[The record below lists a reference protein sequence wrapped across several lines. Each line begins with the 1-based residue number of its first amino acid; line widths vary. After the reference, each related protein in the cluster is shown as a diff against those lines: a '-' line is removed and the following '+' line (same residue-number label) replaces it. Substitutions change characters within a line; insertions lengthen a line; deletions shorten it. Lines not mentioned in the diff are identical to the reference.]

1 MCRCRWWR
9 ELTQNSLVIRE
20 ESKPAQW
27 RVSEFHAVLPRGID
41 QPLRSGATRARW
53 GFNDIIDDIE
63 TIAQLDSL

>member
-1 MCRCRWWR
+1 
-9 ELTQNSLVIRE
+9 VIRE

-41 QPLRSGATRARW
+41 QLLRSGAARARW

-63 TIAQLDSL
+63 TIAELGSL